1 MNWWFSVDNTE
12 LAFTETVSTRNNIFG
27 MQSDCYVQ
35 IPCIKTWENPTVDQY
50 LMARPMDFHP
60 FFLWNPRLIG
70 LRPKKHQ
77 NDQGDLRRLNGDSPI
92 APNFQRMT
100 IRRWPL
106 PLALVELHLRA
117 VGIYWDTTRCNGD
130 FVWFSGIAQSLSPRK
145 GGSFLDGPFLG
156 SGNIHF
162 EGSIIL
168 TRPQMYGD
176 GFKKGQMPTKTFG
189 NQRLTVLSIIH
200 SIFFPLGMSETRTP
214 LIPQFR
220 LLWYYFRT
228 EHQPELSSMI
238 AYIPWSQFLSTL
250 LLLFSYYCYDCRCS
264 YYCLC
269 YFCCYCCLTLFWSLS
284 SSFLWSSLPLLL
296 LQSLWPLSYYY
307 PYRVVYHYYHD
318 SQYDAA
324 KYSFYHHVCCYFCY
338 RYRRH
343 YSYYDYEFG
352 NDGYHITIYVR
363 TILITITLFLLLLL
377 LLLLLIVLSICSG
390 VNVYIT

>member
-1 MNWWFSVDNTE
+1 MLNWWFSVDNTE

-27 MQSDCYVQ
+27 MQSWLLRPNSMYQNVGKPNGRP
-35 IPCIKTWENPTVDQY
+35 IPHGP
-50 LMARPMDFHP
+50 AHGFSSG
-60 FFLWNPRLIG
+60 FLWNPRLIG

-77 NDQGDLRRLNGDSPI
+77 NDQGDLRWLNGDSPI

-130 FVWFSGIAQSLSPRK
+130 FVWFSGIAQSLWGSPRK

-156 SGNIHF
+156 SRNIHF

-176 GFKKGQMPTKTFG
+176 GFKKGKMPTKTFG
-189 NQRLTVLSIIH
+189 NQGLTVLSIIH

-220 LLWYYFRT
+220 LLWHYFRT
-228 EHQPELSSMI
+228 EHQPEFSSMI

-250 LLLFSYYCYDCRCS
+250 LLL
-264 YYCLC
+264 L
-269 YFCCYCCLTLFWSLS
+269 
-284 SSFLWSSLPLLL
+284 
-296 LQSLWPLSYYY
+296 
-307 PYRVVYHYYHD
+307 V
-318 SQYDAA
+318 
-324 KYSFYHHVCCYFCY
+324 
-338 RYRRH
+338 
-343 YSYYDYEFG
+343 
-352 NDGYHITIYVR
+352 
-363 TILITITLFLLLLL
+363 FLLLLW
-377 LLLLLIVLSICSG
+377 
-390 VNVYIT
+390 